1 MGGRIMKGKFSVVAS
16 VALAFAINTSCFAAS
31 NAQATSNTEVPTTVS
46 IIGSQTLSLDQV
58 LSYIEKNNV
67 KVKAADAKISLYQKQ
82 FDRDKMNAELI
93 NNSGTSEVNYP
104 RGQYVTVK
112 LQTDVLPKKD
122 EQNINDAKNDRDTLL
137 NDIKFDVEQ
146 KYMDALSCQ
155 DKIDIINKQ
164 IENVD
169 NQISIM
175 KAKID
180 QGVAI
185 STQLNSLNVQKSQL
199 MASLNAPKAQL
210 EQDLLSIK
218 QAINMDL
225 DSDLTLVPTEKTYSK
240 YDDSDIQD
248 KIENAVEQSYNLKKI
263 NNNIAILEIQKD
275 IYRRYSYNDAT
286 GEVSTGLSIEN
297 LKSSLYDTELNTKI
311 GLWNSYY
318 NLKNLEDTVN
328 TEIAKVESASANYNT
343 ILAKVKEG
351 TALSIEADSAK
362 LSLESEKINLR
373 NAQNNYMVAAEKF
386 QYDLTK

>member
-31 NAQATSNTEVPTTVS
+31 NAQATLNTEVPTTVS

>member
-1 MGGRIMKGKFSVVAS
+1 MKGKFSVVAS

-286 GEVSTGLSIEN
+286 GEVSTGLSIE
-297 LKSSLYDTELNTKI
+297 KF
-311 GLWNSYY
+311 
-318 NLKNLEDTVN
+318 
-328 TEIAKVESASANYNT
+328 
-343 ILAKVKEG
+343 KEQP
-351 TALSIEADSAK
+351 L
-362 LSLESEKINLR
+362 
-373 NAQNNYMVAAEKF
+373 
-386 QYDLTK
+386 

>member
-1 MGGRIMKGKFSVVAS
+1 MKGKFSVVAS

>member
-1 MGGRIMKGKFSVVAS
+1 MKGKFSVVAS

-31 NAQATSNTEVPTTVS
+31 NAQATLNTEVPTTVS